1 MVLEK
6 GAFFQAQTVADLI
19 NKVKGESV
27 LARLSNQEAI
37 AFNGNEY
44 FTFDFDNEIDIVG
57 ESQPKSEGGI
67 SVDSVVARPL
77 KVEYGARVS
86 DEFMYASEEKQLD
99 ILANFNEGY
108 ARKLARGLDIMSFSG
123 TNPRTGEA
131 SAIIGDNNFADKV
144 TQNVVFDDAAA
155 DDNIQSAIEMIN
167 GADRDYSG
175 GALSNTFGNALAR
188 IENGVGVAMYPEFKF
203 GGNPGSLGSFPVEVS
218 KNISINSELEAV
230 IGDFR
235 QMFKYGISKQIPL
248 EIIPYGDPDNSG
260 KDLAGH
266 NQIYLR
272 AETYLGWGILDANS
286 FAKVTK
292 AAE

>member
-6 GAFFQAQTVADLI
+6 GAFFQPQTVSDLI
-19 NKVKGESV
+19 NKVKGESI
-27 LARLSNQEAI
+27 LAKLSNQEAI

-67 SVDSVVARPL
+67 SIKPVVVRPL

-86 DEFMYASEEKQLD
+86 DEFLYASEEKQLD
-99 ILANFNEGY
+99 ILSEFNIGY
-108 ARKLARGLDIMSFSG
+108 ARKLAKGLDIMAFSG
-123 TNPRTGEA
+123 TNPRSGQA
-131 SAIIGDNNFADKV
+131 SEIIGDNNFADKV
-144 TQNVVFDDAAA
+144 TQNVLFDQTAA

-188 IENGVGVAMYPEFKF
+188 IENGVGVALYPEFRF

-218 KNISINSELEAV
+218 KNVSINSELEAV
-230 IGDFR
+230 IGDFQ

-248 EIIPYGDPDNSG
+248 QVIPYGDPDNSG

-266 NQIYLR
+266 NQVYLR

-286 FAKVTK
+286 FAKVANETV
-292 AAE
+292 

>member
-1 MVLEK
+1 MALEK
-6 GAFFQAQTVADLI
+6 GTFFQPQTVKDLI

-27 LARLSNQEAI
+27 LAKLSDQEAI

-44 FTFDFDNEIDIVG
+44 FTFDFDNEVDIVG

-67 SVDSVVARPL
+67 SIDSVVVRPL

-86 DEFMYASEEKQLD
+86 DEFMYASEEKQLE
-99 ILANFNEGY
+99 ILSNFNDGY
-108 ARKLARGLDIMSFSG
+108 ARKLAKGLDIMPFSG
-123 TNPRTGEA
+123 TNPRTGEV
-131 SAIIGDNNFADKV
+131 SSIIGDNNFADKV
-144 TQNVVFDDAAA
+144 TQNVVFDASVA
-155 DDNIQSAIEMIN
+155 DDNIQAAIEMIN

-175 GALSNTFGNALAR
+175 AALSNTFGNALAR

-203 GGNPGSLGSFPVEVS
+203 GGNPGSLGSFPVQVS
-218 KNISINSELEAV
+218 KNVSINSDLEAV

-286 FAKVTK
+286 FAKVTNTT
-292 AAE
+292 A